1 MTRSSGCR
9 HGDLENENDDNKAG
23 HGGED
28 NTKDGGIGIGMDDL
42 EDGKKSSRNLF
53 QVIGMGL
60 DRAASND
67 ADADVG
73 DTKATGSNA
82 AASTTAVGNIGT
94 MAVTSIH
101 DSSRVAT
108 NGGSTSLTSSLSSA
122 TVLYCAKIES
132 SSNHNHLLELVL

>member
-1 MTRSSGCR
+1 
-9 HGDLENENDDNKAG
+9 
-23 HGGED
+23 
-28 NTKDGGIGIGMDDL
+28 MDDL

-60 DRAASND
+60 DRAALND

-73 DTKATGSNA
+73 DTKATGNNA
-82 AASTTAVGNIGT
+82 AASTTAIANIGT

-122 TVLYCAKIES
+122 TVLYYVKIES